1 MGWGKDNE
9 ERAAIAQ
16 KAQAGYAAARQ
27 AMEKAT
33 AADARSERL
42 ATELMEVRAEYA
54 ALSRRLDRL
63 AAAFEAAT
71 EPVKRPTRKA
81 A

>member
-9 ERAAIAQ
+9 ERAAVAQ

-42 ATELMEVRAEYA
+42 AGELMEVRAEYA
-54 ALSRRLDRL
+54 ALSRRIDRL